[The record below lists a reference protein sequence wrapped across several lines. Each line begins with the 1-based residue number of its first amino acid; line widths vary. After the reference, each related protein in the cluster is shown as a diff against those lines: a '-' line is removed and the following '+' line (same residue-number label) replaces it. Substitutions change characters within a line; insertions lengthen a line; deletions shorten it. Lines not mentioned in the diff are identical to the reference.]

1 MRPHL
6 TIAIKALLLA
16 ALSLEHGCLFKKS
29 PRKATI
35 VIPPPPPPPPPA
47 PLPTPPQLPAPEPK
61 PASRQVQMPR
71 LPPPTAPR
79 KSTPRRKKSTVA
91 STEPKPTEPKTIDS
105 KPAVPKPALI
115 PNPTPSL
122 QPILSPRE
130 TEERTQRIRTY
141 LEQARLALLRAERA
155 KPDSRQR
162 QLINQIRTF
171 LQQAD
176 DARHTDLVRA
186 ENLAE
191 RAAVLSRGL
200 SR

>member
-1 MRPHL
+1 MRPYL
-6 TIAIKALLLA
+6 AITIKALLLA
-16 ALSLEHGCLFKKS
+16 ALTLEQGCLFKKS
-29 PRKATI
+29 PRKASI

-61 PASRQVQMPR
+61 PASRDAQVPR
-71 LPPPTAPR
+71 LPPPAAPR
-79 KSTPRRKKSTVA
+79 KSTPRRKKS
-91 STEPKPTEPKTIDS
+91 PPP
-105 KPAVPKPALI
+105 PADPKPADSTPADPKPAASAPLLI

-130 TEERTQRIRTY
+130 TEERTQRIRAY
-141 LEQARLALLRAERA
+141 LEQARLAVLRAERA

-162 QLINQIRTF
+162 QLITQIRTF
-171 LQQAD
+171 LQQAE
-176 DARHTDLVRA
+176 DARRTDLVRA